1 MTRRIVTLQQQSTVG
16 GPPPDNYAA
25 RIVKYVPADIVAAWL
40 ALVALLSPGGTAYR
54 GLLWALFAV
63 LMLLTPIWTVRVTR
77 QEGRGPARI
86 QAAVTTAAF
95 AVWVFATGAPFAW
108 LDFYDPAYGG
118 VLIILF
124 TLATGLITPTSDD
137 RLAAG
142 GGG

>member
-1 MTRRIVTLQQQSTVG
+1 VTRRIVTVRPQSTAG

-40 ALVALLSPGGTAYR
+40 ALVALLSPGGTAHR

-63 LMLLTPIWTVRVTR
+63 LLLLTPIWTVRVTR
-77 QEGRGPARI
+77 QEGRSPARI

-95 AVWVFATGAPFAW
+95 VVWVFATGAPFAW

-118 VLIILF
+118 AAIVVF
-124 TLATGLITPTSDD
+124 TLGTGLITPTPDD
-137 RLAAG
+137 RPVAG